1 MAVCYVRWR
10 AARPSSATSRA
21 TSTTTA
27 AARSAPVSPL
37 NMHPFMTYVTQSS
50 AHVKHISRST
60 SHQPSRFYCACVSDD
75 SVTSLLAPAA
85 VGERRRC
92 RSSSGHVYAHH
103 DAWTVGACQSCVCSH
118 GQIHC
123 FSQTCPIL
131 TCQRTTHAKG
141 HCCPVC
147 QGNVTASLLACC
159 DIMLAAFTAFYR
171 HVVTS
176 CSQRVER
183 FVCASW
189 AQRSEHAVSAAFTAC
204 CERVVSCSV

>member
-1 MAVCYVRWR
+1 MAVCCVRWR

-50 AHVKHISRST
+50 AHVKHISLSRPT
-60 SHQPSRFYCACVSDD
+60 SPWFYCACVSDD

-147 QGNVTASLLACC
+147 QGNVTASLLAC
-159 DIMLAAFTAFYR
+159 DIMLAACRAFCLR
-171 HVVTS
+171 VVG
-176 CSQRVER
+176 
-183 FVCASW
+183 
-189 AQRSEHAVSAAFTAC
+189 AAFRTC
-204 CERVVSCSV
+204 CERSIYSVL